1 MISCAVSIPP
11 LLTSIL
17 VIAGSLL
24 IGLGYC
30 MGRIPKLF
38 AACHD
43 ITAPF
48 IPGIICRSSVYCLP
62 CKCITIGIL
71 PIGVT
76 LFPFTALGR
85 TVDGNQDGQV

>member
-1 MISCAVSIPP
+1 MISCAEGIP
-11 LLTSIL
+11 LLLASII

-24 IGLGYC
+24 IGLGCC

-48 IPGIICRSSVYCLP
+48 IPGIMCRSSYTASDNDLRQ
-62 CKCITIGIL
+62 KIGL
-71 PIGVT
+71 ARET
-76 LFPFTALGR
+76 N
-85 TVDGNQDGQV
+85 TVRSCS